1 MHHQTTPVRRAA
13 RAAAGLALLPA
24 LVVAGAAPAAAHDE
38 LIRTAPAVDETVTT
52 APPSSCARSSD
63 PLLRSTSTFAIPVPI
78 CERRPPSREARRFGM
93 MGRA

>member
-38 LIRTAPAVDETVTT
+38 LCLLYT
-52 APPSSCARSSD
+52 SD
-63 PLLRSTSTFAIPVPI
+63 AADDTR
-78 CERRPPSREARRFGM
+78 
-93 MGRA
+93 